1 MVKYY
6 KTLGLEKGASNEEIE
21 AAYTRLSKELD
32 PANNDNLEFFE
43 EEYALVQEAYKE
55 LTGNQLIEEKSVLL
69 NDLFNEEDTIVT
81 IMKRFRSSNTQDK
94 FKILTFLEDNKVDS
108 RFNQAINMIFKNEKI
123 KSIGEFQLRNSIND
137 DKPKKPNKNKNNT
150 PKPKSSFLK
159 KRYVII
165 LLLIGS
171 VGITYL
177 LFQNKVNDFELNIP
191 KIEAN
196 EVAMMDVEKDYWTKK
211 LKKDYPRLKSY
222 FKDSGN
228 KEQGNLDF
236 ADAIVSKDTLIKL
249 LFFSKQISFNGLDKE
264 YFKCAYYHEI
274 NRYKNK
280 YNKEYLSW
288 FSKTR
293 KRFGLGSKTM
303 NNLINIVKQSSSK
316 NSGFPFLN
324 SINNIDI
331 ECKKCIPNYITASD
345 LDDFSIKD
353 FDGFIKDYFKNKRVI
368 DNSNKD
374 VQKEYNSK
382 FNSLSRN
389 MNTSLTVNLD
399 TKLKNK
405 PVLTQ
410 NKVDFTFSGGETLGV
425 INYSFVKKKF
435 NKERLE
441 KISNDV
447 FNDFYKTNSLTNG
460 STPYR
465 YCYGINPYCSPPS
478 GYKECSFIDIRASST
493 SDVIVIIK
501 KNNVVYSHA
510 YIKAGGYH
518 KFKLGNGSF
527 QTFFYY
533 GSGWNP
539 NKFMK
544 NASCGKITG
553 GFVNNESVD
562 KSEVIFLNNSTMSYT
577 LYSSVNGNFSPKQ
590 SNKNEAF

>member
-123 KSIGEFQLRNSIND
+123 KSIAEFQLRNSIND

-165 LLLIGS
+165 LLLIVS

-196 EVAMMDVEKDYWTKK
+196 EVAMMDVEKNYWTKK

-316 NSGFPFLN
+316 NSGFRFLN

>member
-1 MVKYY
+1 MIKYY
-6 KTLGLEKGASNEEIE
+6 KTLGLEKGASKHEIE
-21 AAYTRLSKELD
+21 AAYIRLSKELD
-32 PANNDNLEFFE
+32 PANNDNLEFFV

-55 LTGNQLIEEKSVLL
+55 LTGNQSIEEKSDPL

-94 FKILTFLEDNKVDS
+94 FKILTFLEDNKVDT

-196 EVAMMDVEKDYWTKK
+196 EVALMDVEKDYWTKK
-211 LKKDYPRLKSY
+211 LKNDYPRLKSY

-389 MNTSLTVNLD
+389 MNRSLTVNLD

-447 FNDFYKTNSLTNG
+447 FNDFYETNSLTNG

-544 NASCGKITG
+544 NASCGKIIG

-562 KSEVIFLNNSTMSYT
+562 KSDVIFLNNSSMSYT
-577 LYSSVNGNFSPKQ
+577 LYSVVNGNFSPKQ